1 MSFFGELKRRNVFRV
16 GVAYVIIS
24 WLLAQV
30 ADLMLENFGAP
41 EWVIKSFL
49 GFLFIGFPLALFF
62 AWAFELTPDGVK
74 KAKDI
79 DLSKSIT
86 KQTGR
91 KLDRTIIAILVLA
104 LA

>member
-1 MSFFGELKRRNVFRV
+1 MSFFNELKRRNVFRV

-41 EWVIKSFL
+41 PWVMKTFL
-49 GFLFIGFPLALFF
+49 GFLLIGFPLALLF

-74 KAKDI
+74 
-79 DLSKSIT
+79 
-86 KQTGR
+86 R
-91 KLDRTIIAILVLA
+91 KRTCRGKYPSPLKPVRS
-104 LA
+104 